1 MRRYIRKFTKLESV
15 LLIIIGVLLVGIF
28 VEKKSF
34 AEQGGESPES
44 GELSI
49 LKEIYTN
56 LQTLGYGSDDGSNG
70 AIWNRIISSANWV
83 PNGTVAPDKVISGY
97 TFYNGDRGEKVGT
110 YNVPDYKAQSYQK
123 VDGGIV
129 SPAEWTKTNASPEVW
144 KDKRT
149 GLYWSPKQVS
159 MTNSFTTV
167 SCSFFSATSRG
178 NYNGAESACG
188 NAINACAALELDANS
203 DGSMETDWYLPSQG
217 ELLQAYLD
225 GMYLAT
231 SSSWATTD
239 AFWSSTENQ
248 FSNTYAWIS
257 TFNQGYSNYAGKS
270 TNNYVRCVR
279 SD

>member
-1 MRRYIRKFTKLESV
+1 MICRRKFC
-15 LLIIIGVLLVGIF
+15 
-28 VEKKSF
+28 KSMSLSSF
-34 AEQGGESPES
+34 FRSFFSEDSSTISCSFFS
-44 GELSI
+44 G
-49 LKEIYTN
+49 
-56 LQTLGYGSDDGSNG
+56 
-70 AIWNRIISSANWV
+70 SS
-83 PNGTVAPDKVISGY
+83 S
-97 TFYNGDRGEKVGT
+97 
-110 YNVPDYKAQSYQK
+110 
-123 VDGGIV
+123 
-129 SPAEWTKTNASPEVW
+129 
-144 KDKRT
+144 
-149 GLYWSPKQVS
+149 
-159 MTNSFTTV
+159 TV